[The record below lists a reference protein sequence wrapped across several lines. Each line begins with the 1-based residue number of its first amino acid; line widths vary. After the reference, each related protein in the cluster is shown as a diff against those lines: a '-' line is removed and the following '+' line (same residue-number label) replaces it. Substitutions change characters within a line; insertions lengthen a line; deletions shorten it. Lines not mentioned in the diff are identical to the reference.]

1 MASDF
6 AEQVKAVTKGKGVQA
21 TVEVTGVAAAMKQAL
36 ECASW
41 MGRISLL
48 GCTRVSDCA
57 IDYYQQVHRPG
68 IKLIGAHNFVRPKME
83 SYPHH
88 WTHQDDCKAILELIA
103 AGRLQVAPVVSRV
116 VAPEDAPAIYD
127 QLCDDPAF
135 PIGTVFDWRTV

>member
-1 MASDF
+1 
-6 AEQVKAVTKGKGVQA
+6 
-21 TVEVTGVAAAMKQAL
+21 MKQAL

-88 WTHQDDCKAILELIA
+88 WTHQDDCKAILSLIA
-103 AGRLQVAPVVSRV
+103 AGRVQVAPIVSRV
-116 VAPEDAPAIYD
+116 CSPNDAPTVYD

-135 PIGTVFDWRTV
+135 PMGTVFDWREIK